1 MFAICNE
8 NIVWIA
14 DDVGN
19 EDSNNKYNVKI
30 RSELMSKDSLV
41 CNADFKTCLKL
52 KLQDCAT
59 CLGNENYNDMISTV
73 EPVALQQI
81 DRLLS

>member
-1 MFAICNE
+1 
-8 NIVWIA
+8 
-14 DDVGN
+14 
-19 EDSNNKYNVKI
+19 
-30 RSELMSKDSLV
+30 MSKDSLV